1 MKVQLAL
8 LILKKSWIMWQ
19 IEFKPRAAKELRK
32 LDPKQ
37 AKQILAWLRIRLDSG
52 ADPRLFAEQLTGNF
66 KEFWRFRIGDFR
78 VVFQPQEQKLLIM
91 VVRVAH
97 RREVYKHT
105 EL

>member
-1 MKVQLAL
+1 
-8 LILKKSWIMWQ
+8 MWQ

-37 AKQILAWLRIRLDSG
+37 ANKILNWLRIRLDSG
-52 ADPRLFAEQLTGNF
+52 ANPKLFAEQLTGNF

-78 VVFQPQEQKLLIM
+78 VVFQLEEQKLLIL

-97 RREVYKHT
+97 RKDVYT
-105 EL
+105 NTSMDN

>member
-1 MKVQLAL
+1 
-8 LILKKSWIMWQ
+8 MWQ

-37 AKQILAWLRIRLDSG
+37 AKQILAWLRVRLDSG

-66 KEFWRFRIGDFR
+66 KDFWRFRIGDFR

-97 RREVYKHT
+97 RREVYNS
-105 EL
+105 EF

>member
-1 MKVQLAL
+1 
-8 LILKKSWIMWQ
+8 MWQ

-97 RREVYKHT
+97 RREVYHANL
-105 EL
+105 E